1 MRQQGLL
8 NIPFLKKKL
17 YILIFKNIFYSWQV
31 IQQFPIE
38 IFEKYL
44 LSRKYVVFKNV
55 VSRQI
60 RCKNKHIHESLIP
73 MINIEIAL

>member
-38 IFEKYL
+38 IFE
-44 LSRKYVVFKNV
+44 
-55 VSRQI
+55 
-60 RCKNKHIHESLIP
+60 
-73 MINIEIAL
+73 NICCHANSF